1 MLDFPLKLICALL
14 MSMSVVFI
22 VIELRARFEKSFLIF
37 GITNILLSVFCAIDI
52 WIQPDTQIIY
62 WTQIQ
67 HIIAVFFP
75 AFLTWYILLLLRRER
90 VNQIRFL
97 FFIGLCFSLLFFT
110 DLMFKPSETEIVGT
124 HFYNFTFVPYM
135 LFTMIAIPVFLI
147 RNISRSNITE
157 RKVLLYHLAGIICL
171 SVGGVFDMISV
182 MIGRRVVPE
191 VASFS
196 TLGLLAFGIVV
207 TYVFTDRLTVIIR
220 DRETTFAKLQAAYRE
235 MEEVQSL
242 KELGQSTAIINH
254 EIKNYAYIISGYAQY
269 LKEHLDLNEKN
280 GKMVSTI
287 IETATKM
294 ADFSKEILNFS
305 KAKIV
310 SDKRPLAIFPLIE
323 QCLFTHFTDRR
334 EDVVLQNV
342 DPALS
347 IHGDW
352 NKLEHVF
359 VNLIKNAFE
368 AEATT
373 VSIKALRRDTVLLL
387 VIEDNGDGCTDE
399 QLGMIFKSFYTTKK
413 RQGGTGLGMCIVR
426 SIIESHGGC
435 ISAYSKNVLDNGS
448 HGLILNIS
456 FPIYSEARKPLQEK
470 SDMRDPII
478 LIKEGVENLA
488 HIIRVFQNVMVTPYI
503 VQRVEE
509 IDGKKLPGPNP
520 AIYASMESIEVLKKR
535 CAEQKNVH
543 ALVNGVRDAVFVAHE
558 MKKETIRTF
567 SENYVLEHLSE

>member
-14 MSMSVVFI
+14 MSMSIVFI
-22 VIELRARFEKSFLIF
+22 VIELRSRFEKSFLIF

-52 WIQPDTQIIY
+52 WIQPDAQTIY
-62 WTQIQ
+62 WTRIQ

-75 AFLTWYILLLLRRER
+75 AFGIWYIFLLLRREQANKVR
-90 VNQIRFL
+90 LL
-97 FFIGLCFSLLFFT
+97 FFIGMCFSLLFST
-110 DLMFKPSETEIVGT
+110 DQMLMPSGKEIVGT
-124 HFYNFTFVPYM
+124 TLYNFTFVPYM
-135 LFTMIAIPVFLI
+135 LFTIIAVPVFLI
-147 RNISRSNITE
+147 RNIPRSE
-157 RKVLLYHLAGIICL
+157 DQEKKVLFYHLAGVICL
-171 SVGGVFDMISV
+171 SFGGILDMISV
-182 MIGRRVVPE
+182 IIGRSVVPQI
-191 VASFS
+191 ASFS
-196 TLGLLAFGIVV
+196 TMGLLVFGIVV
-207 TYVFTDRLTVIIR
+207 TYVFTDRLTSIIR
-220 DRETTFAKLQAAYRE
+220 DRENTFGKLQAAYKE

-269 LKEHLDLNEKN
+269 LNEHLDLNEKN

-310 SDKRPLAIFPLIE
+310 SDKQPLAIFPLIE
-323 QCLFTHFTDRR
+323 QCLFTHFPDRR
-334 EDVVLQNV
+334 EDIVLQNV
-342 DPALS
+342 DPELS

-368 AEATT
+368 ADATT

-413 RQGGTGLGMCIVR
+413 GQGGTGLGMCIVR

-448 HGLILNIS
+448 HGLILNVS
-456 FPIYSEARKPLQEK
+456 FPIYAEVRNPQPDKT
-470 SDMRDPII
+470 DVRDPII

-503 VQRVEE
+503 VQRADE

-535 CAEQKNVH
+535 CVEQKNIH
-543 ALVNGVRDAVFVAHE
+543 TLVNGVRDAVFVAHE

-567 SENYVLEHLSE
+567 SENYVLEHL